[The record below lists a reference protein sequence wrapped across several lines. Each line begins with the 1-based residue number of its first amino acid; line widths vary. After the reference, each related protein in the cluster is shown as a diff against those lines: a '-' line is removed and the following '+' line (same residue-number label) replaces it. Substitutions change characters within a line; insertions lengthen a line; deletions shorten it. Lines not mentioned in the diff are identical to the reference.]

1 MSAVALY
8 RSLLVLVAIL
18 GLAAIFAGSAVLAQ
32 DASDGLEGPD
42 KQDTLEIGDT
52 ILDGPT
58 GRAGHAAPSD
68 VSVKSSTN
76 TSVTIHWT
84 PLPSTLVNRYRVE
97 YRKSGASSWTVAG
110 YQSAPSTRDKMTAT
124 VSSLTCNPRATYE
137 FRVAGRDALNSQYET
152 SSSVSWILNCEPN
165 TTTVTITGRGA
176 GSASSRSAAESQA
189 RAAAIADF
197 NSKVADHEGDVVPP
211 IPTPSLS
218 SSATSSQ
225 SVSSG
230 TTSRSA
236 QGQGSSEDIQAA
248 IDAARS
254 NSVSAFNQA
263 ARAVLGFVS
272 TSNVNTVL
280 AAALEPQYETASRS
294 TVTNGSGTGV
304 TQDDAAADARFNA
317 VHAFTLLANSGQ
329 LGIVHA
335 IGSQSFGPVSYGT
348 GPGDQITASV
358 SVTTNWTERVS
369 TTWTATA
376 TTNGTVH
383 WQITTTTWNATAT
396 ASAQV
401 TFNLGDDP
409 PPPPTCT
416 NSDPAF
422 PASETGIREIPE
434 NRSSGTLVGSP
445 VAAEDSDTVGLTY
458 SLSGTDASSFTISSA
473 GQLRSAEEFD
483 HEAKSSY
490 SFTVSVRDGRDANC
504 VADTATDDTIGV
516 TVTVTNEPPT
526 IDSGPSSPSYAEGGT
541 DPVGSYTASDPGGG
555 TISWSLPNTSFETDR
570 SDFSISNGG
579 VLSFDSPP
587 NYESPPASNV
597 YKITVRASDGSLADD
612 RNVTVTVTNEP
623 PMIDSGPSSPS
634 YAEGGTDPVGTYT
647 ASDPG
652 GGTISWSLPNTA
664 FETDLDDFSISSSGV
679 LSFNSPPDYESP
691 HDSDRNNV
699 YKVTVR
705 ASDGSLS
712 ASRNVTVTVTNR
724 SPTINSGLASI
735 SYAEG
740 RTDLAETYAA
750 TDPGGGAISW
760 SLPNTSFETDRSD
773 FSISNSGVL
782 SFDSSPDYE
791 SPHDSDRNNVYKVTV
806 RASDGSLSD
815 DRNVTIT
822 VTNRSPTI
830 DSGLASISY
839 AEGRTD
845 LAETYAASD
854 PGGGTISWSLPN
866 TSFETD
872 RSDFTISGGVLSF
885 RATPNYE
892 DPHDSNLDNVYKITV
907 RASDGRLS
915 ADRNVTVT
923 VTNRAPTIPSG
934 PSSPSYAEG
943 GTGSVGTYRATD
955 PAGGTITW
963 SLPNT
968 TFETDLSDFSI
979 SSSGVLSFDTSPDYE
994 NPHDSD
1000 RNNVYK
1006 VTVRASDGSLADDR
1020 NVLIS
1025 VSDVAE
1031 CPAVP
1036 DRPGVSP
1043 PNATVT
1049 DELRVTWDEP
1059 SNTGPPITGYAV
1071 LYKAVDDAAYKIAT
1085 ASTPNRAWTLTGLEP
1100 NTEYKARVRAM
1111 NDECDSGLYS
1121 EPGAGMTNA
1130 LLVPTVTITPD
1141 VDAMGNTITSVREGS
1156 SIRFT
1161 LTASRAP
1168 TSNILVRVSITEVGD
1183 FLDHSL
1189 GVSTL
1194 VPINSGSRTGVLT
1207 LYTTWDRTDEMHG
1220 SVEVEL
1226 LSGNGYTI
1234 SRLSRERTASVDITD
1249 IDKPARPT
1257 GLDYNGNI
1265 VDGKV
1270 KLWWDGPAE
1279 ADAYDLRY
1287 GFEECSE
1294 NTMTKAVD
1302 CPALPVASGR

>member
-1 MSAVALY
+1 MSAVAPY

-317 VHAFTLLANSGQ
+317 VHA
-329 LGIVHA
+329 

-422 PASETGIREIPE
+422 PDTETGVREIPE
-434 NRSSGTLVGSP
+434 NRPSGAGVGSP
-445 VAAEDSDTVGLTY
+445 VAANDNDQNDTLTY
-458 SLSGTDASSFTISSA
+458 TLSGTDATSFTISSA

-483 HEAKSSY
+483 YEAKSSY
-490 SFTVSVRDGRDANC
+490 SFTVSVRDGRDADC
-504 VADTATDDTIGV
+504 DSDTATDDTIGV
-516 TVTVTNEPPT
+516 TVNVRDENEQPT
-526 IDSGPSSPSYAEGGT
+526 FDEAAPRPAPCLRTQQLET
-541 DPVGSYTASDPGGG
+541 
-555 TISWSLPNTSFETDR
+555 TSAHR
-570 SDFSISNGG
+570 
-579 VLSFDSPP
+579 
-587 NYESPPASNV
+587 
-597 YKITVRASDGSLADD
+597 
-612 RNVTVTVTNEP
+612 
-623 PMIDSGPSSPS
+623 
-634 YAEGGTDPVGTYT
+634 
-647 ASDPG
+647 
-652 GGTISWSLPNTA
+652 
-664 FETDLDDFSISSSGV
+664 
-679 LSFNSPPDYESP
+679 
-691 HDSDRNNV
+691 
-699 YKVTVR
+699 
-705 ASDGSLS
+705 
-712 ASRNVTVTVTNR
+712 
-724 SPTINSGLASI
+724 
-735 SYAEG
+735 
-740 RTDLAETYAA
+740 
-750 TDPGGGAISW
+750 
-760 SLPNTSFETDRSD
+760 
-773 FSISNSGVL
+773 
-782 SFDSSPDYE
+782 
-791 SPHDSDRNNVYKVTV
+791 
-806 RASDGSLSD
+806 
-815 DRNVTIT
+815 
-822 VTNRSPTI
+822 
-830 DSGLASISY
+830 
-839 AEGRTD
+839 
-845 LAETYAASD
+845 
-854 PGGGTISWSLPN
+854 
-866 TSFETD
+866 
-872 RSDFTISGGVLSF
+872 
-885 RATPNYE
+885 
-892 DPHDSNLDNVYKITV
+892 
-907 RASDGRLS
+907 
-915 ADRNVTVT
+915 
-923 VTNRAPTIPSG
+923 
-934 PSSPSYAEG
+934 
-943 GTGSVGTYRATD
+943 
-955 PAGGTITW
+955 
-963 SLPNT
+963 
-968 TFETDLSDFSI
+968 
-979 SSSGVLSFDTSPDYE
+979 
-994 NPHDSD
+994 
-1000 RNNVYK
+1000 
-1006 VTVRASDGSLADDR
+1006 
-1020 NVLIS
+1020 
-1025 VSDVAE
+1025 
-1031 CPAVP
+1031 
-1036 DRPGVSP
+1036 
-1043 PNATVT
+1043 
-1049 DELRVTWDEP
+1049 
-1059 SNTGPPITGYAV
+1059 
-1071 LYKAVDDAAYKIAT
+1071 
-1085 ASTPNRAWTLTGLEP
+1085 
-1100 NTEYKARVRAM
+1100 
-1111 NDECDSGLYS
+1111 
-1121 EPGAGMTNA
+1121 
-1130 LLVPTVTITPD
+1130 
-1141 VDAMGNTITSVREGS
+1141 
-1156 SIRFT
+1156 
-1161 LTASRAP
+1161 
-1168 TSNILVRVSITEVGD
+1168 
-1183 FLDHSL
+1183 
-1189 GVSTL
+1189 
-1194 VPINSGSRTGVLT
+1194 
-1207 LYTTWDRTDEMHG
+1207 
-1220 SVEVEL
+1220 
-1226 LSGNGYTI
+1226 
-1234 SRLSRERTASVDITD
+1234 
-1249 IDKPARPT
+1249 
-1257 GLDYNGNI
+1257 
-1265 VDGKV
+1265 
-1270 KLWWDGPAE
+1270 
-1279 ADAYDLRY
+1279 
-1287 GFEECSE
+1287 
-1294 NTMTKAVD
+1294 
-1302 CPALPVASGR
+1302 